1 MEIKKVS
8 YADIC
13 ETLRTGDLILLS
25 GQLFTSELTQLIQG
39 SKWSHVAMVIRP
51 EDIGIEYPRL
61 VLWESNTLV
70 NLKDVGFDQAKVG
83 PMLVDLEE
91 RIHTDKVEKYDDLF
105 QIRYLDHGHFNTDEL
120 HDRLKSF
127 IQKSH
132 ASGYPKS
139 ELQMFKD
146 VFDGLFKNED
156 PEPSEYFC
164 SELIADTYI
173 HMGLM
178 TSDYV
183 ANSYVPKD
191 FSDQGTLPL
200 LGRAMLNNGPY
211 FEVKQR

>member
-8 YADIC
+8 YAEISS
-13 ETLRTGDLILLS
+13 TLHTGDLILLS
-25 GQLFTSELTQLIQG
+25 GQLFTSELTQFIQG

-51 EDIGIEYPRL
+51 EDIGINYPRL
-61 VLWESNTLV
+61 ILWESNTLL
-70 NLKDVGFDQAKVG
+70 NLKDVGLDHPKIG

-105 QIRYLDHGHFNTDEL
+105 QIRYLDHRKFDKDEL
-120 HDRLKSF
+120 HERLKGF
-127 IQKSH
+127 IKKSH
-132 ASGYPKS
+132 TSGYPSS

-156 PEPSEYFC
+156 PEPFEYFC

-191 FSDQGTLPL
+191 FSDQGSLPL
-200 LGRAMLNNGPY
+200 LGRAMLNNGPF
-211 FEVKQR
+211 FEVKKP